1 MPIRV
6 KLSFE
11 PPLPPIRCLYAIK
24 ATEVYIKDLKE
35 NILDDILY
43 QSLLIKKSV
52 QKINSSLLKLSLDG
66 YELVD
71 NELTK
76 DVIRNDDLISIEYVD
91 KNEIDYINKR
101 KAKILKKPPLLSGT
115 HKKKVVQNIKNIKSS
130 HVYFDEDN
138 NNGTNE
144 ISDDEPKMIIT
155 YADLHDGQQ
164 ESRSKRKRRRTRG
177 NRNKNKKIN
186 KSNDNEENKIEI
198 FKDKKESD
206 KINKNNRNDIDNEK
220 TNENELKSKQNNE
233 QKKKEIYND
242 NKENKQN
249 EKIKRTKEDYEK
261 LNPIDSYLEVGKKI
275 AFKTLDMGSGWTPM
289 VSDYKEATVVNYNT
303 STKEATLKLEPQFIS
318 HKGEEYSEIFNNS
331 KNSENDNIEVVV
343 DDVGFAN
350 KEEFTINISD
360 LIDAKKLDE

>member
-1 MPIRV
+1 
-6 KLSFE
+6 
-11 PPLPPIRCLYAIK
+11 
-24 ATEVYIKDLKE
+24 
-35 NILDDILY
+35 
-43 QSLLIKKSV
+43 
-52 QKINSSLLKLSLDG
+52 
-66 YELVD
+66 
-71 NELTK
+71 
-76 DVIRNDDLISIEYVD
+76 
-91 KNEIDYINKR
+91 
-101 KAKILKKPPLLSGT
+101 
-115 HKKKVVQNIKNIKSS
+115 
-130 HVYFDEDN
+130 
-138 NNGTNE
+138 
-144 ISDDEPKMIIT
+144 MIIT